1 MRLRAGLCTAY
12 AAVIL
17 VAVAACGWEA
27 EAQGQVRKGCR
38 ELGDAP
44 FGTARWY
51 RSADRAAEAF
61 HHAADLDDRWNT
73 VAIAHD
79 RLQRL
84 PADTPPQ
91 EFGAELET
99 WVGAV
104 GAECEKVNIS
114 L

>member
-12 AAVIL
+12 AVVIL

-73 VAIAHD
+73 LAIAHD
-79 RLQRL
+79 RLRTL
-84 PADTPPQ
+84 PTDAPDD
-91 EFGAELET
+91 EVLAELDT
-99 WVGAV
+99 WAEAIE
-104 GAECEKVNIS
+104 AECEKVNVAR
-114 L
+114 

>member
-1 MRLRAGLCTAY
+1 MIRSTSC

-17 VAVAACGWEA
+17 VTVAACGWEA
-27 EAQGQVRKGCR
+27 EAEGQVRKGCE

-44 FGTARWY
+44 FGTAKWY
-51 RSADRAAEAF
+51 RAADQAGDAF

-79 RLQRL
+79 RLRTL
-84 PADTPPQ
+84 PADAP
-91 EFGAELET
+91 EDEVLAALET
-99 WVGAV
+99 WAEAIA
-104 GAECEKVNIS
+104 AECEKVNVT